1 VKGESIG
8 NFTGSRTAAE
18 VEYRFRCCALQ
29 PWVSHFSIDIRIGFW
44 VFSRFTSPL
53 FIKVLRLCLCVLAVC
68 CVELAQAATVKNVR
82 IWRADGYTRVVL
94 DLDAPVR
101 YNLVLASNPTRIIL
115 DVASSNLKA
124 SVAKLPLA
132 STPIDIVRSSVVNN
146 TDVRLVFDL
155 NRTVSPKSFLLKK
168 FEDSDDRL
176 VIDLYDAPSATA
188 ATSSTV
194 KTSAATND
202 KASLNGKAALND
214 KAAVN
219 DKVSLSEKTP
229 TKTSAV
235 TVSESENIEALMGA
249 SASSVQAKNT
259 PAPAPATVGRTIL
272 IAVDAGHGGA
282 DSGALGPKNMRE
294 KDVTLSIAKE
304 LVRIINAQPGYSA
317 RLTRTGDYFIPLQK
331 RRDFAR
337 DMKADLF
344 ISVHADSF
352 TNPSAYGASVFALS
366 RKGATSE
373 MARFLAQRENDSDL
387 IGRVGGVSLE
397 DKDPQLAG
405 VLVDLSMTATVNS
418 SLQVGSKVLSAISA
432 IAPLH
437 AKHVEQAGFMVLK
450 SPDVPSILVE
460 TGFISNPTEAK
471 KLASLEYRERMAQ
484 AIFKGV
490 RQYFT
495 QHPVAPVQPPSGCCA
510 VDSPPKSGSVKNPA
524 RTNNVPKSTRVKDS
538 STSRK
543 HLVVRGDT
551 LTDIALRYGVSASKI
566 KAANNMKNDTV
577 KLGQTLKIPA
587 Q

>member
-1 VKGESIG
+1 
-8 NFTGSRTAAE
+8 
-18 VEYRFRCCALQ
+18 
-29 PWVSHFSIDIRIGFW
+29 
-44 VFSRFTSPL
+44 VFSRFTPSL
-53 FIKVLRLCLCVLAVC
+53 FINALRLTLCVLAFC

-82 IWRADGYTRVVL
+82 VWRAEGYTRIVL

-101 YNLVLASNPTRIIL
+101 YNLVLANNPTRIIL
-115 DVASSNLKA
+115 DVVDSELKA

-132 STPIDIVRSSVVNN
+132 FTPIEIVRPSVVND
-146 TDVRLVFDL
+146 TDIRLVFDL
-155 NRTVSPKSFLLKK
+155 KSSVSPKSFLLKK
-168 FEDSDDRL
+168 RDDSDDRL
-176 VIDLYDAPSATA
+176 VIDLHDAPNSPVSTNGATNSVAASNKTSVKTTA
-188 ATSSTV
+188 ASI
-194 KTSAATND
+194 
-202 KASLNGKAALND
+202 
-214 KAAVN
+214 
-219 DKVSLSEKTP
+219 
-229 TKTSAV
+229 
-235 TVSESENIEALMGA
+235 SESANIEALMGDA
-249 SASSVQAKNT
+249 APSAQAEPEPAINT
-259 PAPAPATVGRTIL
+259 PPPANASNSRPIL

-294 KDVTLSIAKE
+294 KDVTLSIARE

-317 RLTRTGDYFIPLQK
+317 RLTRTGDYFIELQK

-418 SLQVGSKVLSAISA
+418 SLQVGSKVLNAISA

-437 AKHVEQAGFMVLK
+437 AKHVEQAGFIVLK

-460 TGFISNPTEAK
+460 TGFISNAGEAR
-471 KLASLEYRERMAQ
+471 KLATPEYRERMAQ

-490 RQYFT
+490 RQYFA
-495 QHPVAPVQPPSGCCA
+495 QHPIAHVQLPVACC
-510 VDSPPKSGSVKNPA
+510 SPDNSRADVTAKSGGIKKVTDKNSARKAASVKTKPA
-524 RTNNVPKSTRVKDS
+524 SNKNSV
-538 STSRK
+538 RK

-551 LTDIALRYGVSASKI
+551 LTGIALKYGVSTRSI
-566 KAANNMKNDTV
+566 KAANNMKTDNV
-577 KLGQTLKIPA
+577 MLGQTLKIPA
-587 Q
+587 QL

>member
-1 VKGESIG
+1 M
-8 NFTGSRTAAE
+8 F
-18 VEYRFRCCALQ
+18 L
-29 PWVSHFSIDIRIGFW
+29 
-44 VFSRFTSPL
+44 RFTPSL
-53 FIKVLRLCLCVLAVC
+53 IINALRLTLCVLAFC
-68 CVELAQAATVKNVR
+68 CMELAQAATVKNVR
-82 IWRADGYTRVVL
+82 VWRAEGYTRIVL

-101 YNLVLASNPTRIIL
+101 YNLVLANNPTRIIL
-115 DVASSNLKA
+115 DVANSDLNA

-132 STPIDIVRSSVVNN
+132 ATPIEIVRPSVVND

-155 NRTVSPKSFLLKK
+155 KHSVSPKSFLLKK
-168 FEDSDDRL
+168 RDDSDDRL
-176 VIDLYDAPSATA
+176 VIDLHDAPVSNTSATNNVVA
-188 ATSSTV
+188 STKSSA
-194 KTSAATND
+194 KTT
-202 KASLNGKAALND
+202 AAL
-214 KAAVN
+214 
-219 DKVSLSEKTP
+219 S
-229 TKTSAV
+229 
-235 TVSESENIEALMGA
+235 SESANIEALMGDATPSAQAEPEPAINTPPSA
-249 SASSVQAKNT
+249 SATNSR
-259 PAPAPATVGRTIL
+259 PIL

-294 KDVTLSIAKE
+294 KDVTLSIARE

-317 RLTRTGDYFIPLQK
+317 RLTRTGDYFIELQK

-352 TNPSAYGASVFALS
+352 TDSSAYGASVFALS

-418 SLQVGSKVLSAISA
+418 SLQVGSKVLNAISA

-437 AKHVEQAGFMVLK
+437 AKHVEQAGFVVLK

-460 TGFISNPTEAK
+460 TGFISNTGEAK
-471 KLASLEYRERMAQ
+471 NLATPEYRERMAQ

-490 RQYFT
+490 RQYFA
-495 QHPVAPVQPPSGCCA
+495 QHPVAQVQSSVPSPAPCC
-510 VDSPPKSGSVKNPA
+510 SPDKARTATVTKASGSKKATDKNSA
-524 RTNNVPKSTRVKDS
+524 QQITSAKSPSKKAKSVEL
-538 STSRK
+538 K

-551 LTDIALRYGVSASKI
+551 LTDIALKYGVSSRAI
-566 KAANNMKNDTV
+566 KTANNMKTDNV

-587 Q
+587 QP

>member
-1 VKGESIG
+1 
-8 NFTGSRTAAE
+8 
-18 VEYRFRCCALQ
+18 
-29 PWVSHFSIDIRIGFW
+29 
-44 VFSRFTSPL
+44 VFLRFTPPFFSNA
-53 FIKVLRLCLCVLAVC
+53 LRLTLCVLALC

-82 IWRADGYTRVVL
+82 VWRAEGYTRIVL

-101 YNLVLASNPTRIIL
+101 YNLVLANNPTRIIL
-115 DVASSNLKA
+115 DVTNSDLKA

-132 STPIDIVRSSVVNN
+132 STPIEIVRPSVVND

-155 NRTVSPKSFLLKK
+155 KHSVSPKSFLLKK
-168 FEDSDDRL
+168 RDDSDDRL
-176 VIDLYDAPSATA
+176 VIDLHDAPVSNTSATNSVA
-188 ATSSTV
+188 ASNKSSA
-194 KTSAATND
+194 KAT
-202 KASLNGKAALND
+202 A
-214 KAAVN
+214 
-219 DKVSLSEKTP
+219 P
-229 TKTSAV
+229 
-235 TVSESENIEALMGA
+235 SESANIEALMGDTA
-249 SASSVQAKNT
+249 PSAQAESESVSNT
-259 PAPAPATVGRTIL
+259 PPAGAANSRPIL

-294 KDVTLSIAKE
+294 KDVTLSIARE

-317 RLTRTGDYFIPLQK
+317 RLTRTGDYFIELQK

-352 TNPSAYGASVFALS
+352 TDSSAYGASVFALS

-418 SLQVGSKVLSAISA
+418 SLQVGSKVLSSISA

-460 TGFISNPTEAK
+460 TGFISNTGEAK
-471 KLASLEYRERMAQ
+471 KLATPEYRERMAQ

-490 RQYFT
+490 RQYFA
-495 QHPVAPVQPPSGCCA
+495 QHPVAQVQSPAACC
-510 VDSPPKSGSVKNPA
+510 SPDNSRSDATVKSGGVKKVADKNSAQKTAPVK
-524 RTNNVPKSTRVKDS
+524 TKPVGTKSAV
-538 STSRK
+538 RK

-551 LTDIALRYGVSASKI
+551 LTDIALRYGVSSRVI
-566 KAANNMKNDTV
+566 KAANNMKTDSV

-587 Q
+587 QPSTN

>member
-1 VKGESIG
+1 M
-8 NFTGSRTAAE
+8 F
-18 VEYRFRCCALQ
+18 L
-29 PWVSHFSIDIRIGFW
+29 
-44 VFSRFTSPL
+44 RFTPSL
-53 FIKVLRLCLCVLAVC
+53 CINALRLTLSVLAFC
-68 CVELAQAATVKNVR
+68 CMELAQAATVKNVR
-82 IWRADGYTRVVL
+82 VWRAEGYTRIVL
-94 DLDAPVR
+94 DLDAPVS

-115 DVASSNLKA
+115 DVANSDLKA

-132 STPIDIVRSSVVNN
+132 TTPIEIVRPSVVND

-155 NRTVSPKSFLLKK
+155 KHTVSPKSFLLKK
-168 FEDSDDRL
+168 RDDSDDRL
-176 VIDLYDAPSATA
+176 VIDLHDAPHV
-188 ATSSTV
+188 TV
-194 KTSAATND
+194 GNINATNGVSASN
-202 KASLNGKAALND
+202 KASAKA
-214 KAAVN
+214 
-219 DKVSLSEKTP
+219 T
-229 TKTSAV
+229 V
-235 TVSESENIEALMGA
+235 TNTSESANIEALMGDAAPRAQTELEPSSNMPPA
-249 SASSVQAKNT
+249 SATNSRPV
-259 PAPAPATVGRTIL
+259 L

-294 KDVTLSIAKE
+294 KDVTLSIARE

-317 RLTRTGDYFIPLQK
+317 RLTRNGDYFIELQK

-352 TNPSAYGASVFALS
+352 TDSSAYGASVFALS

-418 SLQVGSKVLSAISA
+418 SLQVGSKVLSSISA

-460 TGFISNPTEAK
+460 TGFISNTGEAK
-471 KLASLEYRERMAQ
+471 KLATPEYRERMAQ

-490 RQYFT
+490 RQYFA
-495 QHPVAPVQPPSGCCA
+495 QHPIAQVQSSVPSPAACCSTDNA
-510 VDSPPKSGSVKNPA
+510 RAATVTKASGSKKATDKNSTQQTTSA
-524 RTNNVPKSTRVKDS
+524 KSPSKKAKSVE
-538 STSRK
+538 RK
-543 HLVVRGDT
+543 HVVVRGDT
-551 LTDIALRYGVSASKI
+551 LTDIALRYGVSSRAI
-566 KAANNMKNDTV
+566 KTANNMKTDNV

-587 Q
+587 QP

>member
-1 VKGESIG
+1 
-8 NFTGSRTAAE
+8 
-18 VEYRFRCCALQ
+18 
-29 PWVSHFSIDIRIGFW
+29 
-44 VFSRFTSPL
+44 VFLRFTLPR
-53 FIKVLRLCLCVLAVC
+53 FTHILRLSLCVLAFC
-68 CVELAQAATVKNVR
+68 CVELAQAATIKNVR
-82 IWRADGYTRVVL
+82 LWRAEGYTRIVL

-101 YNLVLASNPTRIIL
+101 YNLVLANNPTRIIL
-115 DVASSNLKA
+115 DVANSDLKA

-132 STPIDIVRSSVVNN
+132 STPIEIVRPSVVND

-155 NRTVSPKSFLLKK
+155 KNTVSPKSFLLKK
-168 FEDSDDRL
+168 RDDSDDRL
-176 VIDLYDAPSATA
+176 VIDLHDAPTAPVSNLSAKTPAANTPTA
-188 ATSSTV
+188 NAREPANIEALLGDATSSTQ
-194 KTSAATND
+194 T
-202 KASLNGKAALND
+202 
-214 KAAVN
+214 
-219 DKVSLSEKTP
+219 E
-229 TKTSAV
+229 
-235 TVSESENIEALMGA
+235 SESVSNMPPA
-249 SASSVQAKNT
+249 STTNSR
-259 PAPAPATVGRTIL
+259 PIL

-294 KDVTLSIAKE
+294 KDVTLSIARE

-317 RLTRTGDYFIPLQK
+317 RLTRTGDYFIELQK

-352 TNPSAYGASVFALS
+352 TNSSAYGASVFALS

-437 AKHVEQAGFMVLK
+437 AKHVEQAGFIVLK

-460 TGFISNPTEAK
+460 TGFISNAGEAK
-471 KLASLEYRERMAQ
+471 KLAAPEYRERMAQ

-490 RQYFT
+490 RQYFA
-495 QHPVAPVQPPSGCCA
+495 QHPAAIAQSPVPLPAPCCSVGTARVETVTKAGGSKKATNKNSAQQTTSAKSPSKKA
-510 VDSPPKSGSVKNPA
+510 KSA
-524 RTNNVPKSTRVKDS
+524 E
-538 STSRK
+538 RK

-551 LTDIALRYGVSASKI
+551 LTDIALRYGVSSRAI
-566 KAANNMKNDTV
+566 KTANNMKTDNV

-587 Q
+587 QP